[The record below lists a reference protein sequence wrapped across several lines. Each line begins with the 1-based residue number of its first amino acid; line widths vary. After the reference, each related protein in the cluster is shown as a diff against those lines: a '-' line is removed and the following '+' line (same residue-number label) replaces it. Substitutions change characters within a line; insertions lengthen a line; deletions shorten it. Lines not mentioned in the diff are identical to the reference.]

1 MTQNLFT
8 VEKDTGSLY
17 GIVSLDLLLFCG
29 MIEAMLNKI
38 LTWKVEGANWVWT
51 GDLPSSISPEEVATR
66 VIEKMVRPELWDDEF
81 RDGFLVKVGQN
92 PKVGMIMILS
102 HSDMKSQDEHLV
114 VLSETVVANAG
125 LHEKAAI
132 LKQARE

>member
-1 MTQNLFT
+1 MRQSLFT
-8 VEKDTGSLY
+8 VGKDTGSLCV
-17 GIVSLDLLLFCG
+17 IVSLDLILFCG
-29 MIEAMLNKI
+29 MIETMLNEI

-66 VIEKMVRPELWDDEF
+66 VIEKMVRTDLWDDEF
-81 RDGFLVKVGQN
+81 RDGLLVKVGQN

-102 HSDMKSQDEHLV
+102 HSGMKSQDEHLV

-125 LHEKAAI
+125 LHEKAAL